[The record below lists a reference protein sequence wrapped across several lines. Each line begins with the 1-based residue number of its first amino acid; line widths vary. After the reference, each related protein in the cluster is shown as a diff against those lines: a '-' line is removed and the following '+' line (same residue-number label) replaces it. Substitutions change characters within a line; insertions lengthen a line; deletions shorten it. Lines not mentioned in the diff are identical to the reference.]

1 MSSHQNSLN
10 LSLSRTTPNCFVSR
24 GGRNLEK
31 VHAGKKH
38 RGEITFWDNLRFIW
52 HGKFCMDVQ
61 KFVFKL
67 LTNTSP
73 YISDALEV
81 AIHQLTISYENG
93 KIKIEIYDL

>member
-1 MSSHQNSLN
+1 MST
-10 LSLSRTTPNCFVSR
+10 SRTTPKCFISR

-31 VHAGKKH
+31 RLSGKTH

-61 KFVFKL
+61 KCVFKL

-81 AIHQLTISYENG
+81 AMDQCTMSYENG